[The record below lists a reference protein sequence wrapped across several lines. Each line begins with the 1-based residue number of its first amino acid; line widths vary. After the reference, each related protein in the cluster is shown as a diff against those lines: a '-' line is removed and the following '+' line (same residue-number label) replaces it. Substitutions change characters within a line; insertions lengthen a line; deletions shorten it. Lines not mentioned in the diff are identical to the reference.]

1 MMATRPGADVEF
13 APEGPDHLERP
24 SRGRVAA
31 PRLAR
36 HSIRLDDGHRVQIA
50 VAGRGVPFIVVH
62 GFSAEGLLYAQ
73 TLSRL
78 VSSGFKVIAIDTA
91 GHGGTAG
98 FGTGGGTMA
107 GYAELL
113 GRTVDRL
120 GIKRA
125 LYAGHSM
132 GGRLVTELIGKE
144 PERAIA
150 VLLIDAIVGEAWDRK
165 VALSRF
171 LPPVMGTT
179 GALLIADTITT
190 VPVLRNPRQAVKLGR
205 LLVPVALHNLLRP
218 QGLIGAG
225 VSIMRSGPT
234 RWLLESMADHLVP
247 TYVIHGDRDF
257 AVPVKTALDAARR
270 ARGELIVVHGAT
282 HSWLLRDP
290 ETMPAIVAELLEGSL
305 GEVIRLAET
314 IEGMPIDVDDSIAE
328 IERTLY
334 TPDALVHELTPPLEF
349 ETTSVQRRRPSYRW
363 TRSFPR

>member
-1 MMATRPGADVEF
+1 MPVQPEWAR
-13 APEGPDHLERP
+13 EGPDHTELP

-36 HSIRLDDGHRVQIA
+36 HTIRLDDGHRVQLA
-50 VAGRGVPFIVVH
+50 VAGRGVPFVVVH

-98 FGTGGGTMA
+98 FASGGGDMA
-107 GYAELL
+107 GYGELL
-113 GRTVDRL
+113 GRTVDML

-132 GGRLVTELIGKE
+132 GGRLVCELIGKE
-144 PERAIA
+144 PQRAIA
-150 VLLIDAIVGEAWDRK
+150 VMLIDAIVGDAWDRK

-171 LPPVMGTT
+171 VPPVIGTT
-179 GALLIADTITT
+179 GALLLADTMTT
-190 VPVLRNPRQAVKLGR
+190 PPVVRNPRQAVKLAR
-205 LLVPVALHNLLRP
+205 LLVPVALHNLMRP

-225 VSIMRSGPT
+225 VSIMRSGPS

-247 TYVIHGDRDF
+247 VFVVHGDRDF
-257 AVPVKTALDAARR
+257 AVPVRTAVDAARR
-270 ARGELIVVHGAT
+270 ARGELILVHGAS

-290 ETMPAIVAELLEGSL
+290 ETMPAIVAELLEGTL
-305 GEVIRLAET
+305 GDIIRLAET
-314 IEGMPIDVDDSIAE
+314 LEGMPIELDDSISE
-328 IERTLY
+328 VERFLY
-334 TPDALVHELTPPLEF
+334 RPDALVHELTPPLEF
-349 ETTSVQRRRPSYRW
+349 EPTTVHRRRPSYRW
-363 TRSFPR
+363 TRSHPR